1 MPTSLQARAVQLAYE
16 GHQGTSKTKAL
27 IRSKVW
33 FPGLDTAV
41 DNAVRRC
48 IPCQANT
55 TRQHTEPLNMSN
67 FRRGPWIN
75 LSIDF
80 CGPLPSGQYLMVI
93 TDEDS
98 RFPIVEVER
107 CYTLLNRLF
116 KSWTKYSAPMDILTL
131 SKPTTARLSTAKSGK
146 VFLRPAV

>member
-1 MPTSLQARAVQLAYE
+1 MPTSLQARAIQLAHE
-16 GHQGTSKTKAL
+16 GHQGTLSKTKAL

-48 IPCQANT
+48 ILCQANT

-67 FRRGPWIN
+67 LPRGPWIN

-80 CGPLPSGQYLMVI
+80 CGPLPSGQNLMVI
-93 TDEDS
+93 TDEYS
-98 RFPIVEVER
+98 RFPIVEVVR
-107 CYTLLNRLF
+107 
-116 KSWTKYSAPMDILTL
+116 
-131 SKPTTARLSTAKSGK
+131 STAAEQVIQVVDK
-146 VFLRPAV
+146 VFCTYGYPDVVKTDKRTAFQQPSLERFS